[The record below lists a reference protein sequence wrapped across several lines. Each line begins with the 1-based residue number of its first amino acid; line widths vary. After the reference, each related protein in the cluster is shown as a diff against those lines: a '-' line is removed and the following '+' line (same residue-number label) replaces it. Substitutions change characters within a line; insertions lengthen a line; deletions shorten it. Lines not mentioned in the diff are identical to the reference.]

1 MKIVILDA
9 YTLNPGDLSWEKFE
23 KLGEL
28 YVYDRTSR
36 DEILE
41 RCKDAEIILDNKV
54 VLDEEII
61 SQLPK
66 LRYIGILA
74 TGYNVVDIASAKK
87 HGVTVCNVPSYSTTA
102 VAQLTFA
109 LILEIYNR
117 VAVHDAAVH
126 NGEWTSC
133 KDFCFQK
140 TQLIE
145 LAGKTIGIVGF
156 GQIGYETAKIADAFG
171 MNILCAV
178 HNPKPQPNFSNFKFV
193 SLDELAE
200 NSDIISFHCPLTEET
215 KGTVNESFISKMKK
229 NAIIINTARG
239 PIIDEQALSEALN
252 SGRIAGAAVDVLSC
266 EPPKADNP
274 LLSCKNCIITPHIA
288 WAGYETRVRLLDI
301 VYKNLTLFLDG
312 KPVNVVNK

>member
-9 YTLNPGDLSWEKFE
+9 YTLNPGDLSWEEFE
-23 KLGEL
+23 KLGDL
-28 YVYDRTSR
+28 QVYDRTSR
-36 DEILE
+36 EEILE

-74 TGYNVVDIASAKK
+74 TGYNVVDIDSAKR

-178 HNPKPQPNFSNFKFV
+178 HNPKPQPDFKSFKFV

-200 NSDIISFHCPLTEET
+200 RSDIISFHCPLTEKT
-215 KGTVNESFISKMKK
+215 TGLVNKEFIDKCKDG
-229 NAIIINTARG
+229 AIIINTSRG
-239 PIIDEQALSEALN
+239 PVVNDKDLADALN
-252 SGRIAGAAVDVLSC
+252 SDKLHGAGLDVLTV

-274 LLSCKNCIITPHIA
+274 LLSAKNCFITPHIA
-288 WAGYETRVRLLDI
+288 WAGFETRERLMNILKENI
-301 VYKNLTLFLDG
+301 TAYLNGT
-312 KPVNVVNK
+312 PQNVVNK